1 MSGRVLRFRR
11 RSEESTSRG
20 DGEALAL
27 RVFEIPLLERGSQAK
42 DLKLEEPETLLSVF
56 SLLRFS
62 IETDPSLVRDEAS
75 FFYEFLKSPIRPIGL
90 FDEREYFLGEVALL
104 AGTACR
110 LLFRREEAKRW
121 FDRSEAEFRNTVNA
135 ISDWARVTYQRLAL
149 QIEERGFQEVLELL
163 PSLIQ
168 TFDKLGMADDA
179 LKSKFL
185 EGVAFMNTDR
195 LEEAI
200 TVFQEISFEAGRLR
214 NERLAAI
221 ACNNLVQL
229 HGMMGNSELALTK
242 AQQTLELFRNLDNRV
257 GIGKLQWGI
266 GILLRT
272 KGQLDGAAEAFCTAL
287 ETFKQLEM
295 RADMAALELVLA
307 DVLLEMGDEASA
319 MRHVMEAL
327 PIIRAEGMVPEGL
340 AALSLLQE
348 SLRHDKLNAQALR
361 ALHGYFAE
369 ERR

>member
-1 MSGRVLRFRR
+1 MNGRVLRFRQ
-11 RSEESTSRG
+11 RSEESATRWDG
-20 DGEALAL
+20 DAAAL
-27 RVFEIPLLERGSQAK
+27 RVLNVPTAERLSLATN
-42 DLKLEEPETLLSVF
+42 LKLEEPETLLSVY
-56 SLLRFS
+56 SVLRS
-62 IETDPSLVRDEAS
+62 STETDPSLVRDEAS
-75 FFYEFLKSPIRPIGL
+75 FFYEYLKTPNRPIGL
-90 FDEREYFLGEVALL
+90 FDEREYFLGEIALL

-110 LLFRREEAKRW
+110 LLFRRDEARRW
-121 FDRSEAEFRNTVNA
+121 FDRAEAEFRNTVNA

-149 QIEERGFQEVLELL
+149 KMEERGFQEALELL

-168 TFDKLGMADDA
+168 TFEKLQMAEDA
-179 LKSKFL
+179 LKARFL

-195 LEEAI
+195 LGEAV
-200 TVFQEISFEAGRLR
+200 TVFQEIYLEAERLR

-229 HGMMGNSELALTK
+229 HGMMGDSELALAK
-242 AQQTLELFRNLDNRV
+242 AQETLTLFQKLDNRV
-257 GIGKLQWGI
+257 GLGKLQWGV
-266 GILLRT
+266 GMLLRT

-295 RADMAALELVLA
+295 RADTAALELVLA

-319 MRHVMEAL
+319 MRHVMDAL
-327 PIIRAEGMVPEGL
+327 PIIQAEGMVPEGL

-348 SLRHDKLNAQALR
+348 SLRHEKLNAQALR